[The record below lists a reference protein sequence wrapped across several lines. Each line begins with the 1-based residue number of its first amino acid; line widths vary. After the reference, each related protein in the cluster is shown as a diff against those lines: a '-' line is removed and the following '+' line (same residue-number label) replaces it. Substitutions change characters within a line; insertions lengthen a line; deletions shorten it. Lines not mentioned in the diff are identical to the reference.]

1 MGTKINKFFDTAV
14 GKSLQTFL
22 WTLGAY
28 GLTIVVALIAKVHW
42 NDQMIALGVPGL
54 VNWLLYSAK
63 VVIDK
68 EVPTLPSSQ
77 PMMLVPKNNTVTTTT
92 VVQPASIEL
101 TSQDAADKMSEALNN
116 VALQTSSEETTTV
129 APVADVVPPIS

>member
-28 GLTIVVALIAKVHW
+28 GITIVVALIAKVHW
-42 NDQMIALGVPGL
+42 SDQMIALGVPGL
-54 VNWLLYSAK
+54 VNWILYSAK

-77 PMMLVPKNNTVTTTT
+77 PMMLIPKNNTVSTTT
-92 VVQPASIEL
+92 VVQPAIQV
-101 TSQDAADKMSEALNN
+101 TSQDAADEILKALSSAQDK
-116 VALQTSSEETTTV
+116 VSSEETTTV
-129 APVADVVPPIS
+129 TPGVETTPPIS